1 MFTSM
6 TTLEV
11 LDISSNK
18 LNDFKG
24 NAFTN
29 NKYMWYLDASNNKLH
44 TLSVSSF
51 KGLENSIR
59 EMDLSWNNL
68 SILEKNIFSNLHDLQ
83 ILRLKSKSARIVS
96 IPFKGNAITFFF
108 YF

>member
-1 MFTSM
+1 MEFILQPGLAAKIKKFNISHNLLTNIDQSMFTSM

-29 NKYMWYLDASNNKLH
+29 NKYLWR
-44 TLSVSSF
+44 
-51 KGLENSIR
+51 IR
-59 EMDLSWNNL
+59 
-68 SILEKNIFSNLHDLQ
+68 
-83 ILRLKSKSARIVS
+83 
-96 IPFKGNAITFFF
+96 
-108 YF
+108 